1 MAKIYFSHGDKGGV
15 GKSMLAALVVEFCMR
30 AQYSVGII
38 EGDINQPD
46 IAIRYKPTTVPV
58 GAVNLARAG
67 ASEEAVLKFVDKVQA
82 IRGVDH
88 IVVNLPASSSETLD
102 ANADVIIEALK
113 ENGHEPFLMYSMGHT
128 PAAAETFKASAESG
142 LFSALDAEHRG
153 IVYPLFQ
160 GEPANSHF
168 VKSGLRDE
176 YAFGL
181 ELAIPVIKPEALVQK
196 VLSTQKPFCE
206 LVKPGCGD
214 LSVAE
219 RIMFDKKFYG
229 PAMAEI
235 SKFFE

>member
-1 MAKIYFSHGDKGGV
+1 MAKVYFSHGDKGGV
-15 GKSMLAALVVEFCMR
+15 GKSMLAALLVEFCLKSD
-30 AQYSVGII
+30 YKVGIV

-46 IAIRYKPTTVPV
+46 IALRYKPAGVPV
-58 GAVNLARAG
+58 AAVNLARAG
-67 ASEEAVLKFVDKVQA
+67 ASEEAVLKFIEKVESLA
-82 IRGVDH
+82 GVDH
-88 IVVNLPASSSETLD
+88 IIVNLPASSSETLD
-102 ANADVIIEALK
+102 ANAEVIVEALK

-128 PAAAETFKASAESG
+128 PAAAETFKASATGG
-142 LFSALDAEHRG
+142 LFGAVEAEHRA

-160 GEPANSHF
+160 GEPTNSHF

-176 YAFGL
+176 YAFGG
-181 ELAIPVIKPEALVQK
+181 EMAVPVIKPEALVQK
-196 VLSTQKPFCE
+196 VLSTHKPYGE

-235 SKFFE
+235 SKFFD